1 MKKLLNYALLLI
13 ILLCCTACPYESVV
27 PIDVANLAIDET
39 ILGNWK
45 EQDSSNKD
53 FFAIKK
59 LDNQRYTII
68 ENTLNESLE
77 VFEKKEYQAY
87 LSNIDAVLFLNL
99 QAKKDNKTFLL
110 YKIEVSADKKQLILL
125 PLSEYIKE
133 KFTNST
139 ELRSFISKNKN
150 LSFFYGKEMVLVK
163 M

>member
-1 MKKLLNYALLLI
+1 MKKLLNYTLLFM
-13 ILLCCTACPYESVV
+13 ILLCCTACPYDSVV
-27 PIDVANLAIDET
+27 PIDVANLSIDEN

-45 EQDSSNKD
+45 EQDSNNKD

-59 LDNQRYTII
+59 LDNQHYTII

-77 VFEKKEYQAY
+77 IFEKKEYQAHF
-87 LSNIDAVLFLNL
+87 SEVDNTLFLNL
-99 QAKKDNKTFLL
+99 QAKKDSKTFLL
-110 YKIEVSADKKQLILL
+110 YKIEVSADKKQLTLL

-133 KFTNST
+133 KFANSK
-139 ELRSFISKNKN
+139 ELRNFISKNKN